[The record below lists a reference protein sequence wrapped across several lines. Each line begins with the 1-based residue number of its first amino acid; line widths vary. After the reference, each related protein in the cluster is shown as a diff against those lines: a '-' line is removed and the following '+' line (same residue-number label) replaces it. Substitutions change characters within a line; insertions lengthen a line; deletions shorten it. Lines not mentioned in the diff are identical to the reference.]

1 MERYTQG
8 RHIFLLFT
16 EKLLLFVFTAF
27 RAVSWLGIT
36 LREVQED
43 KWQGAHR
50 EGEKCTAQVA
60 RDRCAEVQGARCE
73 GARCEGARCKVDQRC
88 KVQGARCEG
97 ARGRCKG
104 QVHRGARCKLLR
116 HTHSVQCAV

>member
-1 MERYTQG
+1 M
-8 RHIFLLFT
+8 FLLF
-16 EKLLLFVFTAF
+16 LFTAF

-50 EGEKCTAQVA
+50 EGARCTAQGA
-60 RDRCAEVQGARCE
+60 RDRCAEVQCARCE

-104 QVHRGARCKLLR
+104 QVHRGDGSNEETIWYSAKKNTIAAFGYHLFMDIKI
-116 HTHSVQCAV
+116 